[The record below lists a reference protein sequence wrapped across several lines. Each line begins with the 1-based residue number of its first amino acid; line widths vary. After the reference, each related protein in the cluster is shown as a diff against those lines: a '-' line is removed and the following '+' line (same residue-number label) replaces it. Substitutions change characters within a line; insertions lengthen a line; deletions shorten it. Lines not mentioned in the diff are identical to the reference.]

1 MNNHFAMGINEYTGQ
16 FKKVRGTGMIKIYD
30 SNIED
35 LFVSGVIDITNTRI
49 NKSKLVGEVCAKKV
63 EFENVE
69 IIGNFAGMGICKA
82 KIMHVAGNLNVE
94 ILDTVI
100 ICDSKHMKKEANN
113 NIKWSGIIKAVTFE
127 SYNDFTIKSNYIFKN
142 IINVNKLLSGDRIFC
157 DNLFSFDIIKTEC
170 INADNVYIT
179 AIKGSDIRQIEGGK
193 VVIGKELIQNESIR
207 DIPKTIDISKIKKMK
222 SNEKIEVYF
231 IEADE
236 VDVDYLKAIKIC
248 GKTVSIGDN
257 CIVDTVEYSKELI
270 LGKNAI
276 VKKVTRL

>member
-1 MNNHFAMGINEYTGQ
+1 MGINEYTGQ

-170 INADNVYIT
+170 I
-179 AIKGSDIRQIEGGK
+179 
-193 VVIGKELIQNESIR
+193 R